1 MTAHLK
7 YFRSELSTYFMWSDH
22 GRELCWCNGTTIAF
36 YEEITAVLDR
46 LAEQNLPDLSSIAL
60 GLATLR
66 TSWPD
71 IAAQLTN
78 AVTSLRFSK
87 NAGVRRVVDSREE
100 ILAVWPDSLRKLTL
114 LTRYVE
120 QYSPSTSRRAELLA
134 IVFRNF
140 SSGYGDATQ
149 DKLQNSTEPACRRKL
164 LARGTRLSK

>member
-1 MTAHLK
+1 
-7 YFRSELSTYFMWSDH
+7 MWSDH